1 MFPQGKPLSLTDL
14 LVRHY
19 DELVRHASGV
29 LRRRNGAAAS
39 EGGTHQ
45 TRDLAREAVHE
56 VCLQLLRGHE
66 SAADVR
72 VPLAFLRTLS
82 KRRAI
87 DNLRSEALWRRLA
100 SGGDDCPEYLEHA
113 AASETEPDRRY
124 AARQQFTLLMQA
136 VESLPPRCRDVFVLH
151 KIHEWSQP
159 RVAEYLGISLKTVEK
174 HIRVGIACCRYA
186 LSETL
191 AGTPSVRGV
200 DAATG

>member
-29 LRRRNGAAAS
+29 LRRRDGAAAS
-39 EGGTHQ
+39 GSAHQ

-66 SAADVR
+66 SAADLR

-100 SGGDDCPEYLEHA
+100 SAGDDCPEYLEYA
-113 AASETEPDRRY
+113 AAGEAEPDRRCY
-124 AARQQFTLLMQA
+124 ARQQFTLLIQA

-151 KIHEWSQP
+151 KIHEWTQP
-159 RVAEYLGISLKTVEK
+159 RVAEYLGISPKTVEK
-174 HIRVGIACCRYA
+174 HIRIGIACCRYA

-191 AGTPSVRGV
+191 AGASPSDDTAG
-200 DAATG
+200 